1 MNFKGGLNLRKLET
15 LTLQEVPLEEI
26 ISFSKIC
33 GSPRIVVLDELTA
46 SQFNYVVA
54 YADLLKL
61 VYFMVKGTRKLAIIG
76 TTYLALKIAKNMQV
90 KSQVLHYH
98 KPLVEKVLKSNLAT
112 KPNTEKYIVKAYNGN
127 GNKTEPFID
136 ANITSVPCPTLSKYN
151 FRDFKYNVVARNDKN
166 GKIDIQEIKS
176 LRNQYMTSSL

>member
-1 MNFKGGLNLRKLET
+1 MKKLEI
-15 LTLQEVPLEEI
+15 LQLQEVSLEEI
-26 ISFSKIC
+26 ISYSKIN
-33 GSPRIVVLDELTA
+33 GSPRITILDELTA

-54 YADLLKL
+54 FADLLKL
-61 VYFMVKGTRKLAIIG
+61 VYFMIKGTRKLAIIG

-90 KSQVLHYH
+90 KCQVIHYH
-98 KPLVEKVLKSNLAT
+98 KPLSESILKSNLVI
-112 KPNTEKYIVKAYNGN
+112 KHNTEKYIVKTYDGN
-127 GNKTEPFID
+127 GNKIEPFID
-136 ANITSVPCPTLSKYN
+136 TNIPSVPCPTLSAYD